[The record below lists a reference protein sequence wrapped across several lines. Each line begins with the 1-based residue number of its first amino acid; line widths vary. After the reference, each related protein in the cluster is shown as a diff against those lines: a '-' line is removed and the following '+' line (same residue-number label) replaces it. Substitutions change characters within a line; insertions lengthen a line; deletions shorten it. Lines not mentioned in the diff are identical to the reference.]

1 MYASTYRSVAVGSL
15 VLGSCVLPL
24 AVGGVAPVALQ
35 YERAMGNGVAPMAL
49 LAAAHFL
56 IVVLAARVSCPRRQ
70 VAAPRVDFIRAA
82 A

>member
-1 MYASTYRSVAVGSL
+1 MHASKYRSVAVGSL

-24 AVGGVAPVALQ
+24 VTPVALQ
-35 YERAMGNGVAPMAL
+35 YEGGAAPMAL

-70 VAAPRVDFIRAA
+70 VAAPRVDFVRAA

>member
-1 MYASTYRSVAVGSL
+1 M
-15 VLGSCVLPL
+15 
-24 AVGGVAPVALQ
+24 APVAVQ
-35 YERAMGNGVAPMAL
+35 YERAVENGVAPMAL

-70 VAAPRVDFIRAA
+70 VAAPRVDFVRAA

>member
-1 MYASTYRSVAVGSL
+1 MHASKYRSVAVGSL
-15 VLGSCVLPL
+15 VVGSSLLPL
-24 AVGGVAPVALQ
+24 AVSGMLPVALQ
-35 YERAMGNGVAPMAL
+35 YEGGVAPTAL

-70 VAAPRVDFIRAA
+70 VAAPRVDFVRAA